1 MDGNTTRGLCGINN
15 KNNMSEVCPLCS
27 REMLDDGISTDL
39 HHWIPKSK
47 KGSDVSRIHKICHNK
62 IHSLWTENELRDY
75 YNTPERILSHPDMKK
90 FVKWLKRKPADFYV
104 KTRDSNIRKGKRRR

>member
-1 MDGNTTRGLCGINN
+1 MTN
-15 KNNMSEVCPLCS
+15 LCS
-27 REMLDDGISTDL
+27 ICGREILDDGVSTDL

-75 YNTPERILSHPDMKK
+75 YNTPERILSHPDMRK

-104 KTRDSNIRKGKRRR
+104 KTKDSNVRRGKRRR